1 MENIYPHFYRGD
13 IVDLIEAPAVD
24 NKKVNN
30 IRAYMLTALYNSVLT
45 IGHYYQAEANYD
57 VFGGGE

>member
-1 MENIYPHFYRGD
+1 MRNNYR
-13 IVDLIEAPAVD
+13 
-24 NKKVNN
+24 KVNN

-57 VFGGGE
+57 VFGGEE